1 MNGLSI
7 GAAYGVVVAIF
18 QKGWGASLI
27 GVHAKIPIVS
37 FVPMFMFAVLFGLSM
52 DYEVF
57 LLSRIREE
65 YLTTHDN
72 TESLVT
78 GIATTARVITSAA
91 LIMMS
96 VFLAFVLGDNPTIKM
111 FGIGLASAVFVD
123 ATVVRVVLVPATM
136 RLIGDANW
144 WLPRW
149 LERALPNLDIEGE
162 RFLPEPQYEIG
173 PEPTPHD
180 TEQLVGV

>member
-1 MNGLSI
+1 
-7 GAAYGVVVAIF
+7 V
-18 QKGWGASLI
+18 
-27 GVHAKIPIVS
+27 PIL
-37 FVPMFMFAVLFGLSM
+37 MFAVLFGLSM

-72 TESLVT
+72 TGSIVA

-123 ATVVRVVLVPATM
+123 ATIVRMVLVPATM
-136 RLIGDANW
+136 RLMGDTSW

-149 LERALPNLDIEGE
+149 LDRALPNLDIEGE
-162 RFLPEPQYEIG
+162 HLLPEPQYEIG
-173 PEPTPHD
+173 PELTPHD
-180 TEQLVGV
+180 TGQLVGV

>member
-1 MNGLSI
+1 M
-7 GAAYGVVVAIF
+7 A
-18 QKGWGASLI
+18 
-27 GVHAKIPIVS
+27 
-37 FVPMFMFAVLFGLSM
+37 
-52 DYEVF
+52 
-57 LLSRIREE
+57 
-65 YLTTHDN
+65 
-72 TESLVT
+72 

-123 ATVVRVVLVPATM
+123 ATIVRMVLVPATM
-136 RLIGDANW
+136 RLMGDTSW

-149 LERALPNLDIEGE
+149 LDRTLPNLDIEGE
-162 RFLPEPQYEIG
+162 HLPPEPQYEIG
-173 PEPTPHD
+173 PEITPHD

>member
-1 MNGLSI
+1 
-7 GAAYGVVVAIF
+7 
-18 QKGWGASLI
+18 
-27 GVHAKIPIVS
+27 
-37 FVPMFMFAVLFGLSM
+37 MFMFAVLFGLSM

-123 ATVVRVVLVPATM
+123 ATIVRVVLVPATM

-149 LERALPNLDIEGE
+149 LERALPHLDIEGE
-162 RFLPEPQYEIG
+162 RLLPEPQYEIG

>member
-1 MNGLSI
+1 
-7 GAAYGVVVAIF
+7 VA
-18 QKGWGASLI
+18 
-27 GVHAKIPIVS
+27 
-37 FVPMFMFAVLFGLSM
+37 
-52 DYEVF
+52 
-57 LLSRIREE
+57 
-65 YLTTHDN
+65 
-72 TESLVT
+72 

-123 ATVVRVVLVPATM
+123 ATIVRVVLVPATM

-149 LERALPNLDIEGE
+149 LDRALPHLDIEGE
-162 RFLPEPQYEIG
+162 HLLPAAQYDIG
-173 PEPTPHD
+173 DQPAPHD
-180 TEQLVGV
+180 AEHLVGV